1 MRAVIAAA
9 RKRDLP
15 ADVHLA
21 PSTVHRLLAREG
33 LLDKSPEAPTA
44 DRRRFAYRYAGEL
57 WMSDVMHGPA
67 VADGRKRRK
76 SYLIAFIDDATRVV
90 PFAAFAFAENT
101 AAFLPVFKQALLRRG
116 QPARLY
122 VDNGSAYRSRQLALV
137 CAKLGVALIHAR
149 PYQPAGKGKIERYF
163 RTLRG
168 SWLAHLDL
176 AAIDGIDALNHRLWA
191 WVEGEYHQS
200 PHRGLDGET
209 PLDRWAATG
218 ADVRYPNPGPD
229 FDDLFLFEVKRRVM
243 KDRTVSLN
251 GRLYEV
257 DALLVGRTVVL
268 RYDPAAPP
276 NRPLQVV
283 HDGKPAGQATVL
295 DAYANTAVRR
305 LRPSWQIHTDDAAPG
320 TVPVPHRPAQP
331 QGQRLMYTRHFAFT
345 RLPFENDLH
354 TDELFQSSAHR
365 EAQVRLKH
373 LVELRGIGLLTG
385 EVGSGKTTVCRHV
398 TAGLHPGLHRVYYVS
413 LTTGNVLD
421 MYKSIAWELGLPTER
436 SRATAYRAIRN
447 EISRLVTEAK
457 QLPVLIVDEAQHLRN
472 DVLEDLRLL
481 TNFNMDAERRLC
493 MLLVGLTELRRRLA
507 MAVHESLSQRLVV
520 RHHIGSLERNELD
533 DYLSHRLRLAGCE
546 LPLFEPPAAEA
557 LFQGSRGL
565 PRQINRIA
573 HYALS
578 AAALA
583 KARTVDAE
591 HMQQALDE
599 LRL

>member
-1 MRAVIAAA
+1 MARALDNDTRQAVALFRYGVIADLVNLPPGTPGIGARLRAKAEKDYVIPGTVRTRVAAETMRHWLTLHRQGGFDALYPKHRGDRGRARRMPPDVTELLISIKEDNPALSVRAVIAAA

-305 LRPSWQIHTDDAAPG
+305 LRPSWQIHTDDAAPE
-320 TVPVPHRPAQP
+320 PSPSP
-331 QGQRLMYTRHFAFT
+331 
-345 RLPFENDLH
+345 
-354 TDELFQSSAHR
+354 
-365 EAQVRLKH
+365 
-373 LVELRGIGLLTG
+373 
-385 EVGSGKTTVCRHV
+385 
-398 TAGLHPGLHRVYYVS
+398 
-413 LTTGNVLD
+413 
-421 MYKSIAWELGLPTER
+421 IA
-436 SRATAYRAIRN
+436 
-447 EISRLVTEAK
+447 
-457 QLPVLIVDEAQHLRN
+457 LRN
-472 DVLEDLRLL
+472 LKDND
-481 TNFNMDAERRLC
+481 
-493 MLLVGLTELRRRLA
+493 
-507 MAVHESLSQRLVV
+507 
-520 RHHIGSLERNELD
+520 
-533 DYLSHRLRLAGCE
+533 
-546 LPLFEPPAAEA
+546 
-557 LFQGSRGL
+557 
-565 PRQINRIA
+565 
-573 HYALS
+573 
-578 AAALA
+578 
-583 KARTVDAE
+583 
-591 HMQQALDE
+591 
-599 LRL
+599 